1 MAGPRRRHRRVQTL
15 RSLILVHGA
24 GSGPWVFDGWT
35 AAFPGVELEAIDLH
49 AGLEVGEAAMSNY
62 AAVVARAADLVPRP
76 VGLCG
81 WSMGGLVAM
90 LAARQARAER
100 LVILEPSPPGESQ
113 GFDPTVPLETGT
125 FDPEEAYGAFPVGM
139 RARPESRLA
148 RSERKRGVSVPSLP
162 CPSLVV
168 SGDEFAEARGTA
180 VAGVYSSE
188 VLIVP
193 GLDHWSLV
201 RDPATAAAAARWLG
215 GEKPSTHTQ

>member
-90 LAARQARAER
+90 LAARQARAA
-100 LVILEPSPPGESQ
+100 S
-113 GFDPTVPLETGT
+113 ET
-125 FDPEEAYGAFPVGM
+125 
-139 RARPESRLA
+139 
-148 RSERKRGVSVPSLP
+148 
-162 CPSLVV
+162 
-168 SGDEFAEARGTA
+168 
-180 VAGVYSSE
+180 
-188 VLIVP
+188 
-193 GLDHWSLV
+193 
-201 RDPATAAAAARWLG
+201 
-215 GEKPSTHTQ
+215 